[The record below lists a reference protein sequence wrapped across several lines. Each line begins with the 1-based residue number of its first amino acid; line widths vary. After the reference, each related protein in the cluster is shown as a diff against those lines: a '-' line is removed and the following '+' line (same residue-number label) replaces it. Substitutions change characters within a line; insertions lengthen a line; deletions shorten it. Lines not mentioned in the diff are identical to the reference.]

1 MNVYYVCGDFS
12 DSGFTRSVS
21 AYVIASCKE
30 DAIAFFKRRFT
41 DGLTVVNGVSAYQ
54 LMEVKDGLIFG
65 IGEYGNL
72 FIIEPG
78 R

>member
-1 MNVYYVCGDFS
+1 MNVYYVCGDF
-12 DSGFTRSVS
+12 DNSGFTRSVS

-41 DGLTVVNGVSAYQ
+41 NGLTVVNRVSAYK
-54 LMEVKDGLIFG
+54 LMNVKDGLIFG
-65 IGEYGNL
+65 IGESGNL

-78 R
+78 K